1 MKIIKNRKIVIIALI
16 LLLLLLGIIGVI
28 KYKINH
34 TLSNLEKIKIG
45 VIKRKEPE
53 FIEEIDESLEK
64 VKELI
69 DKEKLEIL
77 ED

>member
-1 MKIIKNRKIVIIALI
+1 M
-16 LLLLLLGIIGVI
+16 
-28 KYKINH
+28 
-34 TLSNLEKIKIG
+34 NLEKIKIG